1 MTYNEKLNLLLRY
14 GQLETEIRDQQALAN
29 RWRSRAEQMTPRYGA
44 SGAPSESAG
53 FTAALEKAIEL
64 EKEIERDLEEAKW
77 LYQVISRGIQ
87 DLSSPLQATVLRKRF
102 LLGYSPER
110 IARQLHYDVSY
121 IHKQKKDGI
130 KNLKLSTFVHSD
142 RDKL

>member
-1 MTYNEKLNLLLRY
+1 MTYNEKLKLLLRY
-14 GQLETEIRDQQALAN
+14 GQLETEIRDQQAMVN
-29 RWRSRAEQMTPRYGA
+29 RWRSQAERITPRYGA
-44 SGAPSESAG
+44 GGAHSESAG
-53 FTAALEKAIEL
+53 FTVALEKALEL
-64 EKEIERDLEEAKW
+64 EKEMERDLEEAKR
-77 LYQVISRGIQ
+77 LYQVISQGIQ
-87 DLSSPLQATVLRKRF
+87 DLNSPLQATVLRKRF
-102 LLGYSPER
+102 LLGYSPEK

>member
-1 MTYNEKLNLLLRY
+1 MTYNEKLKLLLRY
-14 GQLETEIRDQQALAN
+14 GQLETEIRDQQAMVN

-44 SGAPSESAG
+44 GGTPSESAG
-53 FTAALEKAIEL
+53 FTAALEKALEL
-64 EKEIERDLEEAKW
+64 EKEIERDLEEAKR
-77 LYQVISRGIQ
+77 LYQIISQGIQ

-102 LLGYSPER
+102 LLGYSPEK

-121 IHKQKKDGI
+121 IHKQKKSGI